1 MKLKELNN
9 LFSEIDYFKGIENRD
24 DYYNEFIFMYGE
36 RDLLTKIETVY
47 AENGISAVGKLFNLK
62 TKKWVEISNIYTE
75 ISELEKTNTTIL
87 TTNTKENKG
96 DRTRQTNTNNTNDII
111 PFDVVESVENEKEL
125 NTVSET
131 ENNSDN
137 TTMENKTVYS
147 GFSKDKI
154 NYFIRKFEHYNE
166 YRYLIYKDIAN
177 ILTLQIYK

>member
-36 RDLLTKIETVY
+36 RDLLTKIEAIYT
-47 AENGISAVGKLFNLK
+47 ENGISAVGKLFNLK